1 MSVRVLL
8 VNPPSRGNIGLDDRS
23 VKTAGKKAYLPPLG
37 LITVAALLPSDW
49 ILNLV
54 DCAFEEITAL
64 QWEECDLVLI
74 SGTIVQLDS
83 ILETIAEAK
92 RRGKIVAAGGPGI
105 HHFHEEGL
113 RAGADF
119 IVKGEGELTVP
130 LLLEAMEKKDFGRVI
145 ESCDV
150 ADMTE
155 SPIPRFDLLDLDAY
169 VDLTVQF
176 SRGCPFRCE
185 FCDVTMLFGRALRPK
200 APHQVL
206 EELQKL
212 YDLGWRRQV
221 HFVDDNFVG
230 TPVRSRAFLNE
241 LIPWMDDHGRPFEFY
256 TYASVNL
263 AGFPDILELM
273 VRAGFTMVM
282 LGIETVDTETLKAAG
297 KHQNAAV
304 DLDKACAKINRAG
317 LEIVALTMMGFDGE
331 QPNTGERLIDFATR
345 NSIPEICVSLV
356 HALMGTKLW
365 NRLKEEGRLRGG
377 EDPQLQEWH
386 GLGLNFVPTRPVND
400 IMTEF
405 VHVHEV
411 LYDPQHYLLRAFRH
425 FDSMKPEPMPIPFRF
440 PDLYELRILL
450 LTIWRQGVR
459 YPTRGEFWRL
469 SFQAF
474 LRFSRNRFALF
485 IRACVKME
493 RYMAR
498 RKALSRE
505 WAKRSSDGVSQDPLE
520 EWKSV

>member
-1 MSVRVLL
+1 MRVLL

-49 ILNLV
+49 CVKLV
-54 DCAFEEITAL
+54 DCSFERITAD

-83 ILETIAEAK
+83 ILEMIAEAK
-92 RRGKIVAAGGPGI
+92 RRGKIVAVGGPGI
-105 HHFHEEGL
+105 HHFHEKGL
-113 RAGADF
+113 QAGADF
-119 IVKGEGELTVP
+119 IVRGEGELTVP
-130 LLLEAMEKKDFGRVI
+130 PLLEALQKKDYGRVI
-145 ESCDV
+145 ETSDV
-150 ADMTE
+150 ADMTQ

-185 FCDVTMLFGRALRPK
+185 FCDVTMLFGRAIRSK

-206 EELQKL
+206 EELQRL

-230 TPVRSRAFLNE
+230 TPVRSKAFLNE
-241 LIPWMDDHGRPFEFY
+241 LIRWMDDHGRPFEFY

-263 AGFPDILELM
+263 AGFPDLLGLM

-282 LGIETVDTETLKAAG
+282 LGIETTEAETLKTAG

-304 DLDKACAKINRAG
+304 DLNEACAKINRAG

-331 QPNTGERLIDFATR
+331 FKGTDEKLIDFATR
-345 NSIPEICVSLV
+345 NGIPEVCVSLV
-356 HALMGTKLW
+356 HALVGTRLW
-365 NRLKEEGRLRGG
+365 KRLKKEGRLRGSG
-377 EDPQLQEWH
+377 GPKLDEWH
-386 GLGLNFVPTRPVND
+386 GLGLNFVPTRPVSD
-400 IMTEF
+400 IMEEF

-411 LYDPQHYLLRAFRH
+411 LYDPLHYLRRAFRH
-425 FDSMKPEPMPIPFRF
+425 FETMQPEPMRIPYRF

-450 LTIWRQGVR
+450 LTVWRQGVR
-459 YPTRGEFWRL
+459 YPTRKEFWRL
-469 SFQAF
+469 SIKAF

-505 WAKRSSDGVSQDPLE
+505 WANRDPGSE
-520 EWKSV
+520 ARDPIGESKSA